1 MKTQPLTGFAVL
13 CCFMALTSAFA
24 HASILNPLST
34 MEIEPPDDLQT
45 RSQGKLADEYD
56 IYRSG
61 ADDGNGGDITNDG
74 RPLTTF
80 DEWLSR

>member
-1 MKTQPLTGFAVL
+1 
-13 CCFMALTSAFA
+13 MA
-24 HASILNPLST
+24 
-34 MEIEPPDDLQT
+34 IEPLDDLQT
-45 RSQGKLADEYD
+45 RSQGKLEDEYD

-61 ADDGNGGDITNDG
+61 ADDGNGRDITNDG